1 MRKNGVPSVYIVDFM
16 RESNMGW
23 NFFLGFLGVTLN
35 GPSGRINEP
44 NYNKRSLKKPVTNR
58 DCK

>member
-1 MRKNGVPSVYIVDFM
+1 MPSVYIVDFM